1 MVIKKMGFKA
11 NIFGIKLTITDDD
24 LGKVILP
31 TLIGAATGGAGLGVA
46 TFVGANVKK
55 QTDKSSNTSVRKFG
69 GDLVNEIPK
78 HPEVFQPKSE
88 LVIIPRPTLDDI
100 NLDNIKY
107 KINKNDSN
115 IIPDNTQKTPLS
127 TTSQS
132 RLKAYFDFT
141 KNTPVLQYYTD
152 DKRYD
157 FSLSS
162 LSQTKFININE
173 SDTKIGLTNKIS
185 TSGVSSGVSIFDGN
199 KVTSYDLSVDWIL
212 STDAEIYITRTD
224 TWIFVD
230 NKENNSRI
238 ASMKMSDGEID
249 IYNPICGKVGT
260 IRTKTTV
267 SGDRVSQEIRKG
279 INVNGISCPASAI
292 PAVRGYKIIK
302 YGKNL
307 VFDIAT
313 SMRLLLTYK

>member
-1 MVIKKMGFKA
+1 MGFKA
-11 NIFGIKLTITDDD
+11 NLFGIKLTITDDD

-46 TFVGANVKK
+46 TLVGANIKK

-69 GDLVNEIPK
+69 EDLVNEIPK
-78 HPEVFQPKSE
+78 RPEVFQPQSE
-88 LVIIPRPTLDDI
+88 LTIIPRPTLEDI

-107 KINKNDSN
+107 KINKNDLK
-115 IIPDNTQKTPLS
+115 IIPVNNEKTPLS
-127 TTSQS
+127 TTSKS
-132 RLKAYFDFT
+132 RLKGYFDFT
-141 KNTPVLQYYTD
+141 NNTPVLQYYTD

-157 FSLSS
+157 FSLNS
-162 LSQTKFININE
+162 LSHTKFINIDK
-173 SDTKIGLTNKIS
+173 SDIKIGLSNKVS

-279 INVNGISCPASAI
+279 INMNGISCPATAI
-292 PAVRGYKIIK
+292 PVVRGYKIIK

-307 VFDIAT
+307 ILDIA
-313 SMRLLLTYK
+313 SSIRLLMTYK